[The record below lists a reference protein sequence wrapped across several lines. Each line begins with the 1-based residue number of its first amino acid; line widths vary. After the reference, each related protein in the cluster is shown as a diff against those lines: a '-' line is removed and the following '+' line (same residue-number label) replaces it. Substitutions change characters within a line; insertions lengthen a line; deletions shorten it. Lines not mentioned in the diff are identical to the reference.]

1 MRRGR
6 RGGRE
11 KERRKVGRAE
21 WEGGIDN
28 YRQLRLTFFTKVMR
42 SFPTN
47 AAENS
52 GLLGSS
58 KWRMTLTTYCRP
70 LRPDESTLGGKRERD
85 VREQQTQ
92 VCDS

>member
-1 MRRGR
+1 M
-6 RGGRE
+6 
-11 KERRKVGRAE
+11 E

-52 GLLGSS
+52 GLIGSS

-70 LRPDESTLGGKRERD
+70 LRPDESTLGGGRRKREM
-85 VREQQTQ
+85 
-92 VCDS
+92 